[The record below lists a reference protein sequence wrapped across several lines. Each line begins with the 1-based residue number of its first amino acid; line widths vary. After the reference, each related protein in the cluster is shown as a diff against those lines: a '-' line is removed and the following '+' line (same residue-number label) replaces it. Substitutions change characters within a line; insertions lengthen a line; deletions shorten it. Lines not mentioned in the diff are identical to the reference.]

1 MNFRQIQLK
10 SVVNIK
16 NTNGFFYVHVAR
28 GLVIRNYGVRGIA
41 DVLFSLTLCAVF

>member
-16 NTNGFFYVHVAR
+16 NTNGFFYVHVAS
-28 GLVIRNYGVRGIA
+28 GLIVSHYGVRGIA